1 MPKLKISNETFWVI
15 FKHCVLSPYSMISLL
30 SLKDKKNGWQQNLK
44 CIWWSKITFE
54 LPHWGKTQLL
64 VQKHQKFKSWIFEF
78 FSNKYF
84 IKYLNFRAKNHVNL
98 DFRFRFSFG
107 NFGRENS
114 NGDFFISAKIHEML
128 WKIGSVILDGQWKI
142 FCIFVHC
149 ALSSLRSCI
158 VDWLLHKLFSLLS
171 NFLNNNKHNSLSEI
185 YVKGKGD
192 GEHLSKWWKSWMPNE
207 RTNLWG
213 VTHKKPRGQM
223 RCT

>member
-1 MPKLKISNETFWVI
+1 
-15 FKHCVLSPYSMISLL
+15 MISLL
-30 SLKDKKNGWQQNLK
+30 SLKDKKNRWQQNLK

-64 VQKHQKFKSWIFEF
+64 VQKHQKFKSWIFESF
-78 FSNKYF
+78 NKNFS
-84 IKYLNFRAKNHVNL
+84 
-98 DFRFRFSFG
+98 
-107 NFGRENS
+107 S
-114 NGDFFISAKIHEML
+114 NIWIFAPKIMSIWILGSSSVLAILGAKIQMVIFYL
-128 WKIGSVILDGQWKI
+128 CKNKWNALKIGSVILDGQWKI